1 VIDGTKRVA
10 SLNDDNDIDL
20 ATNAQGALVADRSGE
35 HRDDRA
41 SG

>member
-1 VIDGTKRVA
+1 VA
-10 SLNDDNDIDL
+10 SLNHDNDIDL